1 MSKLRLSIYL
11 MLFVLAACA
20 GTNSISNAE
29 APEDLMDSWVG
40 TWNVEVTLKKSLLV
54 PEEKNLEG
62 TETVKWILNKKFLQ
76 STQSLAGG
84 AFKKLSLMRYEPNGG
99 VFLFWDF
106 DSNGSFPMGIT
117 YGKWDKSK
125 NEIALSGEYLG
136 ATGEGVVQLDGD
148 DKMKVVFT
156 VQTEDGTVLLDLEA
170 SSERSK

>member
-1 MSKLRLSIYL
+1 MSKIRFLNYL
-11 MLFVLAACA
+11 LLFLFTACSNGSGISKA
-20 GTNSISNAE
+20 GSPN
-29 APEDLMDSWVG
+29 DLMDRWVG
-40 TWNVEVTLKKSLLV
+40 TWNVKVTLKKSVLV
-54 PEEKNLEG
+54 PEEMNLEG

-125 NEIALSGEYLG
+125 DEIALSGEYLG

-148 DKMKVVFT
+148 DKMEVTFT
-156 VQTEDGTVLLDLEA
+156 VRSADGTVLLDLEA
-170 SSERSK
+170 SSERSN